1 MLSVPHDIISAQ
13 QKSVALVFLSGIFV
27 FLGMM
32 ITFYHG
38 NSVVCREVSRQ
49 NRRSLWPLIAVLI
62 NLTACIVFIYFVFR
76 EDELYLW

>member
-1 MLSVPHDIISAQ
+1 
-13 QKSVALVFLSGIFV
+13 
-27 FLGMM
+27 MM